1 MGDDIQ
7 TDSECIHHWVIDK
20 PNGPV
25 SYGKCK
31 NCGEHSEFKNSV
43 QGSGWDRGPGAGK
56 SDKSNKSNKSDEN

>member
-56 SDKSNKSNKSDEN
+56 SDKSNKSNKTDEN